1 MPYRT
6 FADDQGKSW
15 EIWEVRPARVERR
28 AAGRAADRREISPTL
43 WAGIERRVEGDRRRK
58 LDGRLDPS
66 HPLAHG
72 WLVFKS
78 EDEKRRLAPIPL
90 NWETCRGR
98 ELRELWERAQVTPG
112 KMEKSA

>member
-15 EIWEVRPARVERR
+15 EIWEVRPASAER
-28 AAGRAADRREISPTL
+28 RAADRREIRPTPL
-43 WAGIERRVEGDRRRK
+43 AGIEHRVEGNRRRK

-78 EDEKRRLAPIPL
+78 VDEKRRLAPIPP
-90 NWETCRGR
+90 NWETCHGR
-98 ELRELWERAQVTPG
+98 ELRALWEQAQVTAG

>member
-1 MPYRT
+1 MPFRT

-15 EIWEVRPARVERR
+15 KICEVHPASAER
-28 AAGRAADRREISPTL
+28 RAADRREIGPTL
-43 WAGIERRVEGDRRRK
+43 LAGIEHRVEGSRRRK

-78 EDEKRRLAPIPL
+78 EDEKRRLAPIPP
-90 NWETCRGR
+90 NWETCQER
-98 ELRELWERAQVTPG
+98 ELRELWERAQVTAS

>member
-15 EIWEVRPARVERR
+15 EIWEVRPTSVERR
-28 AAGRAADRREISPTL
+28 GTDRREINPVL
-43 WAGIERRVEGDRRRK
+43 WAGIERRLEGNRRQK
-58 LDGRLDPS
+58 LGARLEPS

-78 EDEKRRLAPIPL
+78 EDEKRRLAPIPPD
-90 NWETCRGR
+90 WESCHGR

>member
-15 EIWEVRPARVERR
+15 KICEVHPASAER
-28 AAGRAADRREISPTL
+28 RAADRREIRPTPL
-43 WAGIERRVEGDRRRK
+43 AGIEHRVEGNRRRK

-78 EDEKRRLAPIPL
+78 EGEKRRLAPIPP
-90 NWETCRGR
+90 NWETCHGR
-98 ELRELWERAQVTPG
+98 ELRELWERAQVTAS
-112 KMEKSA
+112 KMEKPA